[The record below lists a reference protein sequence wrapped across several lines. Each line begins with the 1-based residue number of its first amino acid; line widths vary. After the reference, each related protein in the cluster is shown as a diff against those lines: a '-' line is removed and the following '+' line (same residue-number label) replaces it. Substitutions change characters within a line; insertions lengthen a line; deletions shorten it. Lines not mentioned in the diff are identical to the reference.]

1 MPIMTMKYQSI
12 VENQMNLVQHFG
24 LKENNSFS
32 TTIDIEDVIYS
43 IYPYKYIRNDRF
55 YDFIL
60 LLERDTMKICSTGIY
75 RYYS

>member
-1 MPIMTMKYQSI
+1 MKYQSI

-32 TTIDIEDVIYS
+32 TIIDIEDIIYS
-43 IYPYKYIRNDRF
+43 ICPYKYIRNDRF

-75 RYYS
+75 RYCQGGQIF